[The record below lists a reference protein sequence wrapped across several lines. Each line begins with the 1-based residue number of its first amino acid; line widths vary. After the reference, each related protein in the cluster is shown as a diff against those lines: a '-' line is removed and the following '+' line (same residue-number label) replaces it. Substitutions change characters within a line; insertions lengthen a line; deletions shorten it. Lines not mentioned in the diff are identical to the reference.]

1 MGFSLG
7 NSALGPGAIC
17 ENEVFVGVRL
27 GRGVVLAQLG
37 LVVFRAVFVGRSGG
51 MLASAIDGFGFLG
64 LAGFIFLQNRILMGV
79 VWAEV
84 VGQFWV
90 DLLIKSIGESL
101 MDSVLG
107 ILD

>member
-64 LAGFIFLQNRILMGV
+64 LVGFILRRGVPSKYEGDQFGYDSSPIRSKDTIPPRRIR
-79 VWAEV
+79 
-84 VGQFWV
+84 
-90 DLLIKSIGESL
+90 
-101 MDSVLG
+101 
-107 ILD
+107 

>member
-51 MLASAIDGFGFLG
+51 MLASAIDGFGFVVLK
-64 LAGFIFLQNRILMGV
+64 LLGV
-79 VWAEV
+79 VGHRGLGVGHFFPCFWQDLGV
-84 VGQFWV
+84 VRQ
-90 DLLIKSIGESL
+90 DLGFS
-101 MDSVLG
+101 
-107 ILD
+107 